1 MTQGVSMASMYPAG
15 PTRWEA
21 LFGDLEAQAR
31 AQSAAEA
38 DALVSELTRAEHA
51 TMTLADRFR
60 AVVGAVVTLELL
72 DGAPMRGVVREA
84 ADEWTLLRG
93 VRPEPASQHLVPL
106 AAIAGVHG
114 LGRQAA
120 SATSRRDALGLGP
133 VLRMLQRDRARVL
146 VRTLGGTVGG
156 RIARV
161 GRDHLDIDVLD
172 DRGTRLVPFS
182 ALLAVSEAP

>member
-1 MTQGVSMASMYPAG
+1 MAQGDPMALMYPPG

-21 LFGDLEAQAR
+21 LFGDLEAQAG
-31 AQSAAEA
+31 AQAAAEA
-38 DALVSELTRAEHA
+38 DALVSEMTRAEHA

-60 AVVGAVVTLELL
+60 AAVGSVVTLELL
-72 DGAPMRGVVREA
+72 SGAPLRGVVREA
-84 ADEWTLLRG
+84 ADEWALVQG

-106 AAIAGVHG
+106 AAIAGAHG

-120 SATSRRDALGLGP
+120 QATSRRDALGLGP
-133 VLRMLQRDRARVL
+133 VLRALQRDRARVT
-146 VRTLGGTVGG
+146 VRTLHGTVGG

-161 GRDHLDIDVLD
+161 GRDHLDIDGLD

>member
-1 MTQGVSMASMYPAG
+1 MTSTRPAG

-21 LFGDLEAQAR
+21 LFSDLEAQAR

-60 AVVGAVVTLELL
+60 AVVGAMVTVELL
-72 DGAPMRGVVREA
+72 DGASLRGVVLEA
-84 ADEWTLLRG
+84 ADEWLLLQG

-106 AAIAGVHG
+106 PAVAAVHG
-114 LGRQAA
+114 LARQAA
-120 SATSRRDALGLGP
+120 QATSRRDALGLGP
-133 VLRMLQRDRARVL
+133 VLRSLQRDRARVT
-146 VRTLGGTVGG
+146 VRTLRGSSAG

-161 GRDHLDIDVLD
+161 GRDHLDIDLLD
-172 DRGTRLVPFS
+172 GRGTRLVPFA
-182 ALLAVSEAP
+182 ALLVVSEAP

>member
-1 MTQGVSMASMYPAG
+1 MASMYSAG
-15 PTRWEA
+15 SARWDA

-31 AQSAAEA
+31 AQSLAEA
-38 DALVSELTRAEHA
+38 DALVSEMTRAEHA

-60 AVVGAVVTLELL
+60 AVVGAVVTVELL
-72 DGAPMRGVVREA
+72 AGAHLRGVVREA
-84 ADEWTLLRG
+84 ADEWVLVRG
-93 VRPEPASQHLVPL
+93 VRPEPAGQHLVPL

-114 LGRQAA
+114 LGRQATG
-120 SATSRRDALGLGP
+120 STSRRDALGLGP
-133 VLRMLQRDRARVL
+133 VLRALQRDRARVT

-161 GRDHLDIDVLD
+161 GRDHLDVETLD

-182 ALLAVSEAP
+182 ALLVVSEAP

>member
-1 MTQGVSMASMYPAG
+1 MTSAHPVG

-72 DGAPMRGVVREA
+72 AGAPLRGVVREA
-84 ADEWTLLRG
+84 ADDWVLVRG
-93 VRPEPASQHLVPL
+93 ILPEPASQHLVPL
-106 AAIAGVHG
+106 AAVAGAHG

-120 SATSRRDALGLGP
+120 QATSRRDTLGLGP
-133 VLRMLQRDRARVL
+133 VLRTLQRDRAGVT
-146 VRTLGGTVGG
+146 VRTLSGTVGG

-161 GRDHLDIDVLD
+161 GKDHLDVDVLD

-182 ALLAVSEAP
+182 ALLLVSEAP

>member
-1 MTQGVSMASMYPAG
+1 MASLYPAG

-31 AQSAAEA
+31 AQSAAES

-72 DGAPMRGVVREA
+72 AGTPLRGVVREV
-84 ADEWTLLRG
+84 ADEWVLVQG

-106 AAIAGVHG
+106 AAVAGAHG
-114 LGRQAA
+114 LGRQATQ
-120 SATSRRDALGLGP
+120 ATSRRDALGLGP
-133 VLRMLQRDRARVL
+133 ALRTLQRDRARVT
-146 VRTLGGTVGG
+146 VRTPSGSVGG

-161 GRDHLDIDVLD
+161 GRDHLDIDVQD

>member
-1 MTQGVSMASMYPAG
+1 MASMQPAG

-31 AQSAAEA
+31 AQSVAEA

-72 DGAPMRGVVREA
+72 AGAHLRGTVREV
-84 ADEWTLLRG
+84 ADEWALVQG

-114 LGRQAA
+114 LGRQAVP
-120 SATSRRDALGLGP
+120 ATSRWAALGLGP
-133 VLRMLQRDRARVL
+133 VLRALQRDRALVT
-146 VRTLGGTVGG
+146 VRTLSGTVGG

-161 GRDHLDIDVLD
+161 GRDHLDIDAPD

-182 ALLAVSEAP
+182 ALLVVSEAP

>member
-1 MTQGVSMASMYPAG
+1 MTSMHPAG

-31 AQSAAEA
+31 AQSLAES

-60 AVVGAVVTLELL
+60 AAVGAPVTLGLL
-72 DGAPMRGVVREA
+72 DGAPLRGVVREA
-84 ADEWTLLRG
+84 ADEWVLLQG
-93 VRPEPASQHLVPL
+93 VRPEPAGQHLVPL
-106 AAIAGVHG
+106 AAITGAHG

-120 SATSRRDALGLGP
+120 SATGRRHALGLGP
-133 VLRMLQRDRARVL
+133 VLRALQRDRARVT
-146 VRTLGGTVGG
+146 VRTMGGAVGG
-156 RIARV
+156 RIGRV

-172 DRGTRLVPFS
+172 DRGVRLVPFS
-182 ALLAVSEAP
+182 ALLAVSETP